1 MESSTR
7 LAAGVNPKPSKSN
20 TGAAAFNMKRFLDRH
35 FVEIRA
41 GIHHIPYTKEEFEH
55 VNREAKLVLGKE
67 PGCLEI
73 SGPLHIVGDIHGQY
87 NDLVNIFMTLGRP
100 PATRYLFLGDY
111 VDRGSMQVE
120 CIMLLLSYKIHYPE
134 HVFLLRGNHELA
146 RINNT
151 YGFLHSCR
159 RLIPSDPNYGIE
171 VWKEFQLKKPFKN
184 PARGL
189 ANDLMWADP
198 DKEPFN
204 HWRGSKRGSGFK
216 FGQDVLEEALDRL
229 GVELIVRGHQ
239 MCLEGY
245 ALECKR
251 LILTIF
257 SAPGYCAQYRN
268 AGCVLKVSEDLEC
281 SLIAFVPDGE
291 GVQDMLEKGG
301 RLWDTEV
308 DEFYKA
314 QAPQ

>member
-1 MESSTR
+1 
-7 LAAGVNPKPSKSN
+7 
-20 TGAAAFNMKRFLDRH
+20 
-35 FVEIRA
+35 
-41 GIHHIPYTKEEFEH
+41 
-55 VNREAKLVLGKE
+55 
-67 PGCLEI
+67 
-73 SGPLHIVGDIHGQY
+73 
-87 NDLVNIFMTLGRP
+87 
-100 PATRYLFLGDY
+100 
-111 VDRGSMQVE
+111 
-120 CIMLLLSYKIHYPE
+120 IHYPE

-171 VWKEFQLKKPFKN
+171 VWKEFQRTFNLLSLCALIDGKILCMHGGISPELSGLDDLRQLKKPFKN